1 MNFLVAKNLGF
12 LPFFLYH
19 PPHKNIR
26 SERKYRHEISSSNV
40 ESTVGWRKGGQ
51 WLGRWREILASMG
64 ALNHTSVLWKAIQR
78 GVKLTL
84 LKKWV
89 LQWSNMYSNTSKS
102 IGWMSQKSILWKKKN
117 SLKKKNNNNNNNN
130 KNRKHGFPN
139 HGQIIAIG
147 QNSRKDF
154 VPHDILYHRISC
166 YSFNLYFNLKQRVR
180 SWYVDTNREQLIIQ
194 AVKLIK
200 TARAISWSACLWNLN
215 LKLNDLINFIH
226 RLCNICN

>member
-12 LPFFLYH
+12 LPFFFYH

-84 LKKWV
+84 PKKWV
-89 LQWSNMYSNTSKS
+89 LQWSNIYSNTSKS
-102 IGWMSQKSILWKKKN
+102 IGWMSQKSILWKPKN
-117 SLKKKNNNNNNNN
+117 SLKKQQQQQQQQQK
-130 KNRKHGFPN
+130 
-139 HGQIIAIG
+139 
-147 QNSRKDF
+147 QNAWFSK
-154 VPHDILYHRISC
+154 P
-166 YSFNLYFNLKQRVR
+166 QRNYRDR
-180 SWYVDTNREQLIIQ
+180 S
-194 AVKLIK
+194 KLPQRFC
-200 TARAISWSACLWNLN
+200 APRYLVLS
-215 LKLNDLINFIH
+215 NF
-226 RLCNICN
+226 LLFF